1 MDRSL
6 WVRCAAIVIQA
17 AMLTGCATWQ
27 GMKEDVRTLGR
38 GIENVAK

>member
-6 WVRCAAIVIQA
+6 GLRCAAILILA
-17 AMLTGCATWQ
+17 AVLTGCATWQ
-27 GMKEDVRTLGR
+27 GIKEDARTLGR

>member
-1 MDRSL
+1 MDRSHWL
-6 WVRCAAIVIQA
+6 RCAAIAILA
-17 AMLTGCATWQ
+17 AVLTGCATWQ